1 MSSLD
6 KTLIAAAYTLYP
18 EVEKYKSEYLGLSP
32 WNFKVIGIILTLR
45 LLPNGWLL
53 LLLPEHTQLPAI

>member
-32 WNFKVIGIILTLR
+32 WNCKVIGIILTQG
-45 LLPNGWLL
+45 LPNGWLL
-53 LLLPEHTQLPAI
+53 LLLPEPTQLPPI